1 MPRLENWCIVLDNN
15 ITPYTPP
22 ECIKRRL
29 AGNIHNDEKGRF
41 VDGEYVTTSSLQ
53 DIDLNKKIARTKN
66 TTYELGRM
74 SASYQEW
81 LDENG
86 YKVEDFV
93 GKVSE

>member
-1 MPRLENWCIVLDNN
+1 MPRLENWCIVIDPDFS
-15 ITPYTPP
+15 PYTAP
-22 ECIKRRL
+22 ELMKLRMS
-29 AGNIHNDEKGRF
+29 GNIHNDEKGRF
-41 VDGEYVTTSSLQ
+41 ADGEYVTTSSLRE
-53 DIDLNKKIARTKN
+53 IDLNKKIARTRN

-81 LDENG
+81 LDEND